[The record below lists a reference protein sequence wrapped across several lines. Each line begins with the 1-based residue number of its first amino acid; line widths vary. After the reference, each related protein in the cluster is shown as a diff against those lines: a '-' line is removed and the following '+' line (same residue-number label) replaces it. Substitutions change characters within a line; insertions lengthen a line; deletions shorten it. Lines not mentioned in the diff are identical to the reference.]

1 MRQGLLMILFGLAVG
16 LAGAFGLTRY
26 LRSLLFDVKPT
37 DPLTFLLASIV
48 LFIVALV
55 ACFIPAYRAA
65 KVDPVTTLRHE

>member
-1 MRQGLLMILFGLAVG
+1 
-16 LAGAFGLTRY
+16 
-26 LRSLLFDVKPT
+26 LLFEVKPT
-37 DPLTFLLASIV
+37 DPLTFLLASIG